1 MSTLDDIAAR
11 FKPIPIEIEEIPIDG
26 VPASKEKKYF
36 SLDEAVGYLEVTK
49 RQIYRYIKAGK
60 LKPHYRKVKGRKR
73 LYLYSNQV
81 KDLYPTL
88 RVNSKAKDDA
98 MDGFLALGEMIALG
112 LLNKL

>member
-1 MSTLDDIAAR
+1 MNNITDL
-11 FKPIPIEIEEIPIDG
+11 FKPIPIEIEEIPIEG

-36 SLDEAVGYLEVTK
+36 SLDEAVAYLEVTK
-49 RQIYRYIKAGK
+49 RQVFRYIKAGK
-60 LKPHYRKVKGRKR
+60 LKPHYRKVKRRKG

-88 RVNSKAKDDA
+88 RANNKAKDDA

-112 LLNKL
+112 LYDRL

>member
-1 MSTLDDIAAR
+1 MMDINDL
-11 FKPIPIEIEEIPIDG
+11 FKPIPIEIEEIPIEG

-49 RQIYRYIKAGK
+49 RQVYRYIKAGK

-73 LYLYSNQV
+73 LYLYSKQV

-88 RVNSKAKDDA
+88 RSKKAIDDA
-98 MDGFLALGEMIALG
+98 MEGFLALGEMIALG
-112 LLNKL
+112 LYDRL